1 MTVISVA
8 ITSATR
14 KPSQRRIGSDTN
26 FAPNE
31 PTAVGMGRALQQSG
45 KSGKVIAI
53 GFDGNQDL
61 QGFVRDGTIQAIAV
75 QSSYQ
80 MGYKGIE
87 TIVKVIVVP
96 GKLINFVVR

>member
-1 MTVISVA
+1 
-8 ITSATR
+8 
-14 KPSQRRIGSDTN
+14 
-26 FAPNE
+26 
-31 PTAVGMGRALQQSG
+31 MGRALQQSG
-45 KSGKVIAI
+45 KGGKVVAI

-87 TIVKVIVVP
+87 TLVNVVERKP
-96 GKLINFVVR
+96 VSKQVDTGVLMVEKQNLDSPAAKNVLY

>member
-1 MTVISVA
+1 
-8 ITSATR
+8 
-14 KPSQRRIGSDTN
+14 
-26 FAPNE
+26 
-31 PTAVGMGRALQQSG
+31 
-45 KSGKVIAI
+45 AI

-87 TIVKVIVVP
+87 TIVKVIERKPVSKQVDT
-96 GKLINFVVR
+96 GVMMVEKQNLDSSEAKNVLY